1 MLVTHPQIKSHIYS
15 DEVIKKMIKIVI
27 SWKRETSKK
36 KKKSVNAM
44 IWKHKGNEQY
54 LSKAKKCTRCPTEAS

>member
-15 DEVIKKMIKIVI
+15 DEIIKKNDKDCDIME
-27 SWKRETSKK
+27 KRDDLK

-44 IWKHKGNEQY
+44 I
-54 LSKAKKCTRCPTEAS
+54 

>member
-15 DEVIKKMIKIVI
+15 DEIIKKNDKDCDIME
-27 SWKRETSKK
+27 KRDDLK

-54 LSKAKKCTRCPTEAS
+54 LSKAKKCTRCLTEAS